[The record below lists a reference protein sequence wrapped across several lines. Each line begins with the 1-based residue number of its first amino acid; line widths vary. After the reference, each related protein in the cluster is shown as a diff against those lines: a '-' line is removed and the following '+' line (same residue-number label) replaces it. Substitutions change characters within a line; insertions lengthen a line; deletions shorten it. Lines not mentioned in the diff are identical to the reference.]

1 VLASIHAEIVV
12 HHPSGNGARHV
23 GNGTGTH
30 LSRSVRTFLHPHS
43 AGLER
48 QAQFVDYGYGYYQ
61 GSPDDKLPGV
71 AFFSK
76 RDLAPGTSLDSG
88 GTFFAVQ
95 VLPAKT
101 TCVADS
107 FLVDPPPDYFTTE
120 PEDTADFARTVAEPG
135 DLDGY
140 EEQVGVLSHSPC
152 VAMHV
157 FITYS
162 QRATPKFDRARLLGM
177 FDAIAKTVTVR
188 RR

>member
-1 VLASIHAEIVV
+1 MQKTLLPLLIIFVMLTGAACADDGAHIYRDPAGVFSIRIPPGWNVN
-12 HHPSGNGARHV
+12 PK
-23 GNGTGTH
+23 
-30 LSRSVRTFLHPHS
+30 
-43 AGLER
+43 
-48 QAQFVDYGYGYYQ
+48 FVDYGYGYYQ

-71 AFFSK
+71 AFVSR
-76 RDLAPGTSLDSG
+76 RDFAPGTNLDSG
-88 GTFFAVQ
+88 ETFFAVQ

-140 EEQVGVLSHSPC
+140 EEQVRVLSHSPC